1 MRSANDIHPGALI
14 GGKYRV
20 RAILGRKHGLTMDA
34 FHTAFDQRAII
45 KLLLPHQADARE
57 IERFRREARALS
69 RIASEH
75 VARIIDVGNE
85 ADGTFYLVRQYLEG
99 TDLERYVRKTGP
111 LPLHDAILFV
121 LQACEAVAEAHA
133 NSIVVRDLEPS
144 HLFVTQRTGGA
155 PLIKITDFGTAK
167 LLGGAQDAT
176 GELTGTAMFG
186 LTPYASPELVR
197 KAKDVDARTDVW
209 SLGTILY
216 EMLAGRP
223 PFQGEAAYLML
234 QITREEPMRVS
245 QLRGDVSAELDT
257 VLGWALA
264 KDVEARFRS
273 VHAFAHA
280 LLPFS
285 PPEGRLL
292 VDRIGQIAHSA
303 RERKTTGSVPPP
315 APPPSAPAS
324 APAWLPA
331 PNPPPMA
338 GGVVPHAFAHLPADD
353 DAETGVHP
361 GSANQETPV
370 LQRYMATA
378 LQSAAPQPPMDEP
391 MTEVFSGP
399 VIPPAAASAPAAAP
413 PPAAA
418 VPAPAPAA
426 APAPAPA
433 AAPAPAPAA
442 VAAPAS
448 APAAALAA
456 APVPAP
462 APDNSRVIRML
473 LAFCAVG
480 LLGIVVLMVMLLRK
494 QSAEP
499 TAATTNQSQENGPIA
514 VPTPPPAATPAPS
527 AIATPASTPAP
538 SAAPAPAESASAAA
552 PAEPPASSASAVA
565 AATPPPSGGDDTAP
579 KAGAGASETTSKSP
593 ATPAPAPAAANG
605 TLVAVAVGG
614 PCSFTVNGASKGKS
628 SSIRLS
634 LKAGT
639 YSVTCKPSS
648 GAAKSKSVTV
658 RPGETAMAMFK
669 L

>member
-20 RAILGRKHGLTMDA
+20 RAILGRKHGLTVDA

-69 RIASEH
+69 KIASEH

-99 TDLERYVRKTGP
+99 IDLERHVRKTGP
-111 LPLHDAILFV
+111 LPLHDAILFA

-144 HLFVTQRTGGA
+144 HLFLTQRTGGA
-155 PLIKITDFGTAK
+155 PLIKITEFGTAK

-245 QLRGDVSAELDT
+245 QLRGDVPAELDT
-257 VLGWALA
+257 VIGWALA

-292 VDRIGQIAHSA
+292 VDRIGQIAQAA

-315 APPPSAPAS
+315 APPPSSPATAS
-324 APAWLPA
+324 AWLPA
-331 PNPPPMA
+331 PTPPPM
-338 GGVVPHAFAHLPADD
+338 GGGIVNPEFAHLPADD
-353 DAETGVHP
+353 DAETGVHL
-361 GSANQETPV
+361 GSGIYGAPV
-370 LQRYMATA
+370 PQRYMASA
-378 LQSAAPQPPMDEP
+378 LQQAAPAQVPMDEP

-399 VIPPAAASAPAAAP
+399 VVMPAAAP
-413 PPAAA
+413 APAPAPVAAPAPAVAAAPAPAPAAE
-418 VPAPAPAA
+418 PAPAPAA

-433 AAPAPAPAA
+433 AAPAPAPA
-442 VAAPAS
+442 V
-448 APAAALAA
+448 
-456 APVPAP
+456 
-462 APDNSRVIRML
+462 APDSSRMIRVL

-480 LLGIVVLMVMLLRK
+480 LLGVVVLMVMLLRK
-494 QSAEP
+494 QSGEP
-499 TAATTNQSQENGPIA
+499 SASTTSQSQENGPIA
-514 VPTPPPAATPAPS
+514 IPTPPPVATPAPS
-527 AIATPASTPAP
+527 AVAAPPSTPAP
-538 SAAPAPAESASAAA
+538 SAAPPPAETASAAA
-552 PAEPPASSASAVA
+552 SAEPPASSASAVA
-565 AATPPPSGGDDTAP
+565 AATPPPSGGDEAP
-579 KAGAGASETTSKSP
+579 KGGSAGASEPTSKAAP
-593 ATPAPAPAAANG
+593 TPAPAAATG

-628 SSIRLS
+628 SSLRLS

-639 YSVTCKPSS
+639 YSVTCKPTS